1 MNTTVRLK
9 ASEIYKDWHVI
20 DAANRPLGRVA
31 TEVATLLR
39 GKHKPT
45 FEPHLDAGDFVIVVN
60 ASKVRVTGAKG
71 EQRRYYRHS
80 GYPGGLK
87 SRTYTEQMA
96 RFPERIL
103 EQAIWGML
111 PSGPLGKKILRH
123 LKVYPGPNHP
133 HASQIAFTEKSRAAR
148 TEAAEALKTTP
159 RKAPRLRP
167 LSVPQA
173 TDEDQSRDR
182 QGAGA
187 PPTSEAPTKRERRGR
202 APAAAAAATTAA
214 ELEATDEAVLTSET
228 PPPAAAALNEEV
240 VVAEQPTP
248 AEAAVEQGEPIAE
261 AKPTRARKRTEPAD
275 AAPKTTRARKSTADA
290 GDETA
295 PKTTRTRKPKA
306 EAESADAAAEK
317 KPARRRTTKSEE

>member
-31 TEVATLLR
+31 TEAATLLR
-39 GKHKPT
+39 GKHKPA

-111 PSGPLGKKILRH
+111 PGGPLGKKILRH
-123 LKVYPGPNHP
+123 LKVYRGPNHP

-148 TEAAEALKTTP
+148 AEAAEALKTTP

-167 LSVPQA
+167 LSVPQ
-173 TDEDQSRDR
+173 EEPSPSRDR
-182 QGAGA
+182 QGAVGDTPTTA
-187 PPTSEAPTKRERRGR
+187 PPERQRRGK
-202 APAAAAAATTAA
+202 APKAAAAATIAA

-228 PPPAAAALNEEV
+228 PPPAAATVNEEV
-240 VVAEQPTP
+240 VVAEQATP
-248 AEAAVEQGEPIAE
+248 AEAAIEQGEPIAE
-261 AKPTRARKRTEPAD
+261 ANPARSRKRAESTAGL
-275 AAPKTTRARKSTADA
+275 PKTPRARKSTADA
-290 GDETA
+290 GAEAA
-295 PKTTRTRKPKA
+295 PKTTRARKPKA

>member
-31 TEVATLLR
+31 TEAATLLR
-39 GKHKPT
+39 GKHKPA

-111 PSGPLGKKILRH
+111 PGGPLGKKILRH
-123 LKVYPGPNHP
+123 LKVYRGPNHP

-148 TEAAEALKTTP
+148 AEAAEALKTTP

-167 LSVPQA
+167 LSVPQ
-173 TDEDQSRDR
+173 EEPSPSRDR
-182 QGAGA
+182 QGAVGDTPTTA
-187 PPTSEAPTKRERRGR
+187 PPERQRRGK
-202 APAAAAAATTAA
+202 APKAAAAATIAA

-228 PPPAAAALNEEV
+228 PPPAAATVNEEV
-240 VVAEQPTP
+240 VVAEQATP
-248 AEAAVEQGEPIAE
+248 AEAAIEQGEPIAE
-261 AKPTRARKRTEPAD
+261 AKPARARRSRAD
-275 AAPKTTRARKSTADA
+275 ATAPEAARPARARKSTAA
-290 GDETA
+290 GDQA
-295 PKTTRTRKPKA
+295 KTTRARKPKA

>member
-20 DAANRPLGRVA
+20 DAAGRPLGRVA
-31 TEVATLLR
+31 TEAATLLR
-39 GKHKPT
+39 GKHKPA
-45 FEPHLDAGDFVIVVN
+45 FEPHLDAGDFVIVIN
-60 ASKVRVTGAKG
+60 ASKVRVTGAKQ

-111 PSGPLGKKILRH
+111 PDGPLGKKILRH

-133 HASQIAFTEKSRAAR
+133 HASQIAFTEKSQTARA
-148 TEAAEALKTTP
+148 EAAEALKTAD

-167 LSVPQA
+167 LSVPSP
-173 TDEDQSRDR
+173 SRDSH
-182 QGAGA
+182 GAVGDT
-187 PPTSEAPTKRERRGR
+187 PSEPTAKRPRRGA
-202 APAAAAAATTAA
+202 APKTAAAATTAA
-214 ELEATDEAVLTSET
+214 ELETTDEAVLTSET
-228 PPPAAAALNEEV
+228 PQPAAAALNEGV

-261 AKPTRARKRTEPAD
+261 VKPPRARKRTEPAAAEAEPAPKAPRARKSTTD
-275 AAPKTTRARKSTADA
+275 AGDEGAPKTTRARK
-290 GDETA
+290 
-295 PKTTRTRKPKA
+295 PKA
-306 EAESADAAAEK
+306 EAESTDAPAEK